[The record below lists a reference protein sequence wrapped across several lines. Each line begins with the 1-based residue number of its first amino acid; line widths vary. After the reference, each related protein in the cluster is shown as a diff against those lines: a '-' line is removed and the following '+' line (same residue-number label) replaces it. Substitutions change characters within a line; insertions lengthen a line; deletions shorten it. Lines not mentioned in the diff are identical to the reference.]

1 MLILILVLLALI
13 FFALAALGVSSHPRF
28 QFTPAGLFCLTLA
41 YLLVAYP
48 HLK

>member
-13 FFALAALGVSSHPRF
+13 FFALAALGVPSHPHF

-41 YLLVAYP
+41 YLLRTFP
-48 HLK
+48 HMS